1 MQALTAPA
9 GGTPPLIDTESAFK
23 KAVEEIVQGEES
35 IAIDAERASGFRYS
49 ARAYLIQIFRR
60 NGGLHLIDPIALAGS
75 PFIATLNQLFFDTEV
90 VIHASTQDL
99 PCLRDFGL
107 KPAQLFDTELG
118 ARIAGLERVGLAP
131 LCESLLDISL
141 AKEHSA
147 VDWSTRPLLPEWL
160 DYAALD
166 VVVLVDLKDRIE
178 AILSENSKLDFAHQD
193 FAAILKAPEPRPKSD
208 PWRKTSGMHLIKSRY
223 ELAIIRELWNIR
235 DEIARQT
242 DIAPGRLFSDAIL
255 VDVARYK
262 PKSKSDFT
270 SLPSVRFRIKNE
282 RLRERVDLWWEAI
295 QKSYLIPESHW
306 PDMRG
311 RGDGAT
317 PPARIWKER
326 FPLAHAHLTHARQAL
341 GDISQKLSIPVEN
354 LLTPELARRIAF
366 DDGREIRHD
375 FNSALI
381 DRVVTRLRVDGARL
395 WQIELCAE
403 PLARAL
409 CEEKPLPPAKPEN
422 ETSVVEAS
430 QPSG

>member
-9 GGTPPLIDTESAFK
+9 GGTPPLIDTESAFG
-23 KAVEEIVQGEES
+23 KAVEEIAQGEGS
-35 IAIDAERASGFRYS
+35 VAIDAERASGFRYS

-60 NGGLHLIDPIALAGS
+60 KGGLHLIDPIALAGS
-75 PFIATLNQLFFDTEV
+75 PSITSFNQLFSDTEV

-107 KPAQLFDTELG
+107 KPTKLFDTELG

-166 VVVLVDLKDRIE
+166 VVVLLDLKDRIE
-178 AILSENSKLDFAHQD
+178 AILYENSKLEFALQD
-193 FAAILKAPEPRPKSD
+193 FAAILQAPEPRPKSD

-223 ELAIIRELWNIR
+223 ELAIIRELWKIR
-235 DEIARQT
+235 DEIARDS
-242 DIAPGRLFSDAIL
+242 DIAPGRLFSDAIV
-255 VDVARYK
+255 VDVARFK

-282 RLRERVDLWWEAI
+282 RLRERVDLWWEVI
-295 QKSYLIPESHW
+295 QKTYLIPESQW
-306 PDMRG
+306 PEMRG

-341 GDISQKLSIPVEN
+341 GDISQELSIPVEN

-375 FNSALI
+375 FNGALI
-381 DRVVTRLRVDGARL
+381 DRVATRLRADGARQ

-409 CEEKPLPPAKPEN
+409 CEERPLPPAEK
-422 ETSVVEAS
+422 ETPTEEES
-430 QPSG
+430 QPSK

>member
-23 KAVEEIVQGEES
+23 KAVEEIVQGEGS

-75 PFIATLNQLFFDTEV
+75 PFIATLNQLFSDTEV

-107 KPAQLFDTELG
+107 NPAQLFDTELG
-118 ARIAGLERVGLAP
+118 ARIAGLGRVGLAP

-178 AILSENSKLDFAHQD
+178 SILSENSKLDFAHQD

-242 DIAPGRLFSDAIL
+242 DIAPGRLFSDAIV

-295 QKSYLIPESHW
+295 QKSYLIPESQW

-381 DRVVTRLRVDGARL
+381 DRVATRLRVDGARH

-430 QPSG
+430 QPSE

>member
-23 KAVEEIVQGEES
+23 KAVEEIVQGEGS

-75 PFIATLNQLFFDTEV
+75 PFIATLNQLFSDTEV

-107 KPAQLFDTELG
+107 NPAQLFDTELG
-118 ARIAGLERVGLAP
+118 ARIAGLGRVGLAP

-242 DIAPGRLFSDAIL
+242 DIAPGRLFSDAIV

-295 QKSYLIPESHW
+295 QKSYLIPESQW

-381 DRVVTRLRVDGARL
+381 DRVATRLRVDGARH

-430 QPSG
+430 QPSE

>member
-9 GGTPPLIDTESAFK
+9 GGTPPLIDTESAFE
-23 KAVEEIVQGEES
+23 KAAEEIAQGEGS
-35 IAIDAERASGFRYS
+35 VAIDAERASGFRYS

-60 NGGLHLIDPIALAGS
+60 KGGLHLIDPIALAGS
-75 PFIATLNQLFFDTEV
+75 PSITSLNQLFSHTEV

-107 KPAQLFDTELG
+107 NPTRLFDTELG

-178 AILSENSKLDFAHQD
+178 AILSENSKLEYALQD

-223 ELAIIRELWNIR
+223 ELAIIRELWKIR
-235 DEIARQT
+235 DEIARES
-242 DIAPGRLFSDAIL
+242 DIAPGRLFSDAIV

-270 SLPSVRFRIKNE
+270 SLPSVRFRIKYE
-282 RLRERVDLWWEAI
+282 RLRERVDLWWEVI
-295 QKSYLIPESHW
+295 QKSYLIPESQW
-306 PDMRG
+306 PEMRG

-326 FPLAHAHLTHARQAL
+326 FPLAHAHLTHARQSL
-341 GDISQKLSIPVEN
+341 GEISQKLSIPVEN

-375 FNSALI
+375 FNGALI
-381 DRVVTRLRVDGARL
+381 DRVATRLRADGARQ
-395 WQIELCAE
+395 WQIELCSE

-409 CEEKPLPPAKPEN
+409 CEERPLPPAEKEN
-422 ETSVVEAS
+422 ETPTEDAS
-430 QPSG
+430 QPSD